1 MKIEKIEVYVVGP
14 EDIHYTWSED
24 IPEVYQTN
32 TLIKIFT
39 DENIVG
45 EAAVWNAT
53 YFVYDKYTA
62 ESLTHL
68 LPILIGK
75 NPLDI
80 NQILYEINIL
90 GNNQYLFDVSN
101 FRISLK

>member
-39 DENIVG
+39 DERIRLK
-45 EAAVWNAT
+45 AVEFTN
-53 YFVYDKYTA
+53 
-62 ESLTHL
+62 S
-68 LPILIGK
+68 
-75 NPLDI
+75 
-80 NQILYEINIL
+80 Q
-90 GNNQYLFDVSN
+90 
-101 FRISLK
+101 